1 VRPFAAQSTDWPLRV
16 AVGAGSL
23 KNMVIGVPKES
34 YPGERRV
41 ALTPAVL
48 PSLIQSGLTVLVE
61 AGAGVAAGHAD
72 EDFEKSGAEIIASR
86 SEIFS
91 AADIIVQV
99 LALNANPPAGSSDLA
114 LMRPH
119 QALIAFLRPLA
130 TQDNK
135 ISALAKAR
143 VTGFAVELMPRITRA
158 QSMDA
163 LSSMSTVVGYKAV
176 LAAAEALPKMF
187 PMLMTAAGTIR
198 PSRVLVLGAG
208 VAGLMACA
216 TAKRLGAVVEAT
228 DVRPEVKEQVKSV
241 GAKFLEVKS
250 DESGAGEGGYAKEMS
265 DDYKK
270 KQAEMLAKHIAK
282 ADVVIPTALIPG
294 RKAPILIT
302 EEHVKSMKPGT
313 VIVDLAAEMGGN
325 CELTEKDKDVIKH
338 GVLIMGNSNIAST
351 MPQDASLMFSKN
363 VEKFLFHLTD
373 ENGFKMDMNDAITAG
388 SLVVKGGEIMHALTK
403 KIMSEAGGN

>member
-1 VRPFAAQSTDWPLRV
+1 MKI
-16 AVGAGSL
+16 AVL
-23 KNMVIGVPKES
+23 KETA
-34 YPGERRV
+34 PGEKRV
-41 ALTPAVL
+41 ALIPDSLKRLKKQGIDVIIESDAGLGAGFTNSDYEEEGATIETSVDKLFSEADTIVKVQP
-48 PSLIQSGLTVLVE
+48 PSLEEAAKLSEGKTLISIIQPMTRHDLVNKLLESKATVF
-61 AGAGVAAGHAD
+61 GM
-72 EDFEKSGAEIIASR
+72 
-86 SEIFS
+86 
-91 AADIIVQV
+91 DII
-99 LALNANPPAGSSDLA
+99 
-114 LMRPH
+114 
-119 QALIAFLRPLA
+119 
-130 TQDNK
+130 
-135 ISALAKAR
+135 
-143 VTGFAVELMPRITRA
+143 PRTTLA
-158 QSMDA
+158 QSMDV
-163 LSSMSTVVGYKAV
+163 LSSMSTITGYKSV
-176 LAAAEALPKMF
+176 IMAANAMNKFF

-373 ENGFKMDMNDAITAG
+373 ENGLKMDMNDAITAG

>member
-1 VRPFAAQSTDWPLRV
+1 MKI
-16 AVGAGSL
+16 AVL
-23 KNMVIGVPKES
+23 KETA
-34 YPGERRV
+34 PGEKRV
-41 ALTPAVL
+41 ALIPDSLKRLKKQGFEVIIESDAGMGAGFTNRDYEELGATIETSADKMFADADTIIKVQPPTLEEAAKL
-48 PSLIQSGLTVLVE
+48 TEGKTLISLIQPMTRHALVKKLAETKATVFGL
-61 AGAGVAAGHAD
+61 
-72 EDFEKSGAEIIASR
+72 
-86 SEIFS
+86 
-91 AADIIVQV
+91 DII
-99 LALNANPPAGSSDLA
+99 
-114 LMRPH
+114 
-119 QALIAFLRPLA
+119 
-130 TQDNK
+130 
-135 ISALAKAR
+135 
-143 VTGFAVELMPRITRA
+143 PRTTLA
-158 QSMDA
+158 QSMDV
-163 LSSMSTVVGYKAV
+163 LSSMSTIAGYKSV
-176 LAAAEALPKMF
+176 IMAANAMNKFF

-228 DVRPEVKEQVKSV
+228 DVRPEVKDQVKSV

-270 KQAEMLAKHIAK
+270 RQAEMLAKHIAK

-302 EEHVKSMKPGT
+302 EEHVKSMAPGT

-338 GVLIMGNSNIAST
+338 NVLIIGNSNIPST
-351 MPQDASLMFSKN
+351 MSQDASLMFSKN

-373 ENGFKMDMNDAITAG
+373 ENGFKMDMNDEITAG
-388 SLVVKGGEIMHALTK
+388 SLVVKGGEIIHPMTK
-403 KIMSEAGGN
+403 KLISEAGGN

>member
-1 VRPFAAQSTDWPLRV
+1 MKIAVLKETVPGEKRV
-16 AVGAGSL
+16 AIIPDSLKRLKKQGIDVIIESDAGMGAGFTNSDYEEL
-23 KNMVIGVPKES
+23 GATIESSADKLFAEADTIIKVQPPTLEEAAKLTEGKTLISIIQPMTRHDLVNKLVKSKATVFGMDVI
-34 YPGERRV
+34 
-41 ALTPAVL
+41 
-48 PSLIQSGLTVLVE
+48 
-61 AGAGVAAGHAD
+61 
-72 EDFEKSGAEIIASR
+72 
-86 SEIFS
+86 
-91 AADIIVQV
+91 
-99 LALNANPPAGSSDLA
+99 
-114 LMRPH
+114 
-119 QALIAFLRPLA
+119 
-130 TQDNK
+130 
-135 ISALAKAR
+135 
-143 VTGFAVELMPRITRA
+143 PRTTLA
-158 QSMDA
+158 QSMDV
-163 LSSMSTVVGYKAV
+163 LSSMSTITGYKSV
-176 LAAAEALPKMF
+176 IMAANAMNKFF

-250 DESGAGEGGYAKEMS
+250 EESGAGEGGYAKEMS
-265 DDYKK
+265 DEYKK

-338 GVLIMGNSNIAST
+338 DVLIMGNSNIAST
-351 MPQDASLMFSKN
+351 MAQDASLMFSKN

-373 ENGFKMDMNDAITAG
+373 ENGFKMDMDDEITAG
-388 SLVVKGGEIMHALTK
+388 SLVVKGGEIIHALTK
-403 KIMSEAGGN
+403 KLISDAGGN